1 MLVGIVSLFKIEK
14 SYTLLFYFIK
24 VEKDAISFYLLSLRF
39 AQFSLLGVN
48 RMLSFV
54 WSKIVSCVPLFAS
67 KKLNFDDSNVF
78 IARTIFVE
86 FSTLLFDL
94 YDYF

>member
-54 WSKIVSCVPLFAS
+54 
-67 KKLNFDDSNVF
+67 
-78 IARTIFVE
+78 
-86 FSTLLFDL
+86 
-94 YDYF
+94 